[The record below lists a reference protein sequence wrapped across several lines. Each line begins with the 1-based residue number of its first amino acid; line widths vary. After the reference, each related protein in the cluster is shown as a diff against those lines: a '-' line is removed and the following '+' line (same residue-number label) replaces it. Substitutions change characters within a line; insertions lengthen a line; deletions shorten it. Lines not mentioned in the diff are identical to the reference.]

1 MNVKQFRVFS
11 LFLAVLIA
19 SQVLGQEP
27 SMSDARALLQ
37 TGRVEIIKD
46 ELRFTEEE
54 AAAFWPVYDE
64 YLSELAVVRNR
75 YADLVTSF
83 LDAYRAGTVS
93 EQFAEQLIDDYLD
106 IQGDLLKIKRKHLR
120 DFRKALP
127 ARKAA
132 RFYQL
137 ENKMDAQLEAQLS
150 LVIPLIDPV

>member
-1 MNVKQFRVFS
+1 MNVKQFRILS
-11 LFLAVLIA
+11 MYLALLVA
-19 SQVLGQEP
+19 SQVLGQDSEFG
-27 SMSDARALLQ
+27 DARALLQ

-64 YLSELAVVRNR
+64 YQSDLAVVKNR
-75 YADLVTSF
+75 YANLVSSF

-106 IQGDLLKIKRKHLR
+106 IQEDLLKIKKRYLG